1 MSKNLRNRNPSA
13 SQSDAQAQ
21 NDLVYKMEQME
32 ENFKKGLE
40 DLHNQYVQQR
50 PRIGDSLEISGF
62 TEKYKEFEKSTKQ
75 SLEQLKKEILAF
87 RVDVDSLQREAT
99 ATKKRNNLKKLIFH
113 GIPEKGHQ
121 QTIIDDICNVVTR
134 HLGLTITKNDI
145 SSCARIGKF
154 STTTTNNQ
162 PNNRSKYRPVLVEF
176 TTQWKRDDI
185 FYAKKKFIKSG
196 VLVSEMLIK
205 NQYELFVKTREVYK
219 NNAWTIRGDIFVYTN
234 NNRVCIKSANDL
246 QALISKQT

>member
-1 MSKNLRNRNPSA
+1 MPKNLRNRNPSA
-13 SQSDAQAQ
+13 SQCDAQAQ
-21 NDLVYKMEQME
+21 NELICKMEQME

-40 DLHNQYVQQR
+40 DLRNQYVQQR
-50 PRIGDSLEISGF
+50 PLIGDSQEISDF
-62 TEKYKEFEKSTKQ
+62 TEEYKKFENTTLQ

-87 RVDVDSLQREAT
+87 RVDIDSIQREAINV
-99 ATKKRNNLKKLIFH
+99 KKRNNLKKLIFH
-113 GIPEKGHQ
+113 GIPEKGYQ
-121 QTIIDDICNVVTR
+121 QIIIDDICNIVTR

-145 SSCARIGKF
+145 SSCARIGKIQ
-154 STTTTNNQ
+154 TTTNNR
-162 PNNRSKYRPVLVEF
+162 NKHRPVLVEF

-196 VLVSEMLIK
+196 ILVSEMLIK
-205 NQYELFVKTREVYK
+205 NQYDLFLKTREVFK

-234 NNRVCIKSANDL
+234 NNKVCIKSANDL